1 MTYINDLHL
10 LKVKEKLKSDSA
22 PMLNINI
29 QHILSDMEYI
39 VYLVI
44 CIGNCSCACS
54 CLKLTEIIEIGTI
67 YIFLSK

>member
-29 QHILSDMEYI
+29 QHILCDMEYI

-44 CIGNCSCACS
+44 CISNCSSAC
-54 CLKLTEIIEIGTI
+54 CLKFMEIIEISPI
-67 YIFLSK
+67 YI